1 MADGNGTTHT
11 GEVSVVL
18 IDDHAMFV
26 ESLSRALADDARIAV
41 VGVASTVADAVR
53 LVEQLRP
60 RVALVDH
67 QLPDGNGVA
76 LVESLKTDHPD
87 LMAVM
92 LTASTEDRVL
102 LAAIDAGCSGFLTK
116 DRAVRDVVDAVL
128 AASDGEA
135 LISPSQL
142 ERLLPRLGRQERTTA
157 RDLTARDLQLLG
169 HLARGQS
176 NKAIAAELSL
186 SVNTIRNYM
195 QAVLAKLDAH
205 SKLEA
210 VSTAVREGI
219 IDFDTSS

>member
-1 MADGNGTTHT
+1 
-11 GEVSVVL
+11 VSLVI
-18 IDDHAMFV
+18 IDDHQMFV
-26 ESLSRALADDARIAV
+26 EALSHVLDDDDRIAV
-41 VGVASTVADAVR
+41 VGVAATGAEAVR
-53 LVEQLRP
+53 LVEQRRP
-60 RVALVDH
+60 RVALVDYH
-67 QLPDGNGVA
+67 LPDQNGVDLVGA
-76 LVESLKTDHPD
+76 LKADHPD

-102 LAAIDAGCSGFLTK
+102 LAAMDAGCSGFLTK

-135 LISPSQL
+135 LVTPAEL
-142 ERLLPRLGRQERTTA
+142 ARLLPRLSRREPTVGG
-157 RDLTARDLQLLG
+157 DLTPRELQLLS

-176 NKAIAAELSL
+176 NKAIAAELQL

-210 VSTAVREGI
+210 VSTAVREGL
-219 IDFDTSS
+219 IDFTA